1 MKDVQKM
8 ENDMVSNLYFCNISF
23 VVICLKMTVGF
34 IQFRHLKEMTKQIVR
49 KIFLLETNYSKCAM
63 DLNFG

>member
-1 MKDVQKM
+1 MTFKQKMKQFYKFQYYLKPQMEDVQKM

-34 IQFRHLKEMTKQIVR
+34 IQAGR
-49 KIFLLETNYSKCAM
+49 FL
-63 DLNFG
+63 